1 MKEKQLS
8 LQTLLSRMESL
19 HILVVGDVMLDQ
31 YLKGTVTR
39 QSPEADVPVLDYQQ
53 TSRHPG
59 GAANVARNLKGLGA
73 QVYLG
78 SVIGADTPGQQLR
91 AMLEQDDIDTTV
103 LITDPERITTVKTRV
118 MAEEQHL
125 LRIDEE
131 ITSGLSLNTTDQ
143 LLAGIKKLVSEN
155 RIDAILLQDYN
166 KGVLIPQVISGL
178 LDLCQAHQILS
189 FVDPKFEHF
198 DLYQGLTLLKPNLV
212 ELQAW
217 LSTDLKV
224 NESELRRATQK
235 LRVKSKSEAVMVTL
249 SEHGLCYDDGKSFVW
264 QKAADQQ
271 ISDVCGAGDSVIS
284 VATLCR
290 TLALSPAEIAY
301 WSCLAGTLV
310 CKFPGVT
317 PLTRQILSNHAGLT

>member
-1 MKEKQLS
+1 MKEQQMS
-8 LQTLLSRMESL
+8 LHTLLKRIESL

-53 TSRHPG
+53 TSKHPG
-59 GAANVARNLKGLGA
+59 GAANVALNLRGLGA
-73 QVYLG
+73 HVYLG
-78 SVIGADTPGQQLR
+78 SVVGADGHGLQLQ
-91 AMLEQDDIDTTV
+91 AMLEQDNIDTTV

-118 MAEEQHL
+118 MAEEKHL

-131 ITSGLSLNTTDQ
+131 ITSDLSRDTTDQ
-143 LLAGIKKLVSEN
+143 LLAGIEKLVSEK

-166 KGVLIPQVISGL
+166 KGVLIPPVIKAV
-178 LDLCQAHQILS
+178 LDLCKAHQILS
-189 FVDPKFEHF
+189 FVDPKFKHF
-198 DLYQGLTLLKPNLV
+198 ELYQGLTLLKPNLV

-217 LSTDLKV
+217 LSTDLKL
-224 NESELRRATQK
+224 NESELRRATQQ
-235 LRVKSKSEAVMVTL
+235 LRGQSQSEAVMVTL
-249 SEHGLCYDDGKSFVW
+249 SEHGLCYDDGESFVW

-290 TLALSPAEIAY
+290 TLALSPLEIAY

-317 PLTRQILSNHAGLT
+317 PLTRQMLATHTALT